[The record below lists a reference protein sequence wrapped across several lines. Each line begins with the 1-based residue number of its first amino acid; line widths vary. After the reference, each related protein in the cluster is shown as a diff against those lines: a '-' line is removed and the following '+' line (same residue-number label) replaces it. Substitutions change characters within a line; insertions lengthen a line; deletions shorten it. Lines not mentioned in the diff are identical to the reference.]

1 MLGSRTFL
9 RNILLNHLSTFKL
22 AARPLL
28 VGILLAGLSGCATP
42 PKDPEAYSEWE
53 RINDPLEPMNR
64 GVFEVNML
72 LDGIILKPVAQ
83 GYRWVFPNFFRSG
96 VQNAIGNLGEP
107 LNAANSLLQGE
118 FSRAS
123 TAVGRLLINTTVGL
137 AGLIDVAETI
147 GLDPVKEDFGQTL
160 AVWGIENTPYL
171 VLPLIGP
178 SSIRDGIGKGIEF
191 FVDPTAIALEN
202 SDLEW
207 ITWTL
212 TAVDIIERRSRHIET
227 LDDIE
232 RNSVDFYAAIRSL
245 YRQRRNDLIHNG
257 KAPEPDP
264 FYGNSPDFPDDSE
277 LSYVN

>member
-1 MLGSRTFL
+1 MLLS
-9 RNILLNHLSTFKL
+9 HLTIFKL
-22 AARPLL
+22 VARPLVIAVL
-28 VGILLAGLSGCATP
+28 VAGLSGCATP
-42 PKDPEAYSEWE
+42 PKDPEAFSEWKE
-53 RINDPLEPMNR
+53 INDPLEPMNR
-64 GVFEVNML
+64 GVFEANMF
-72 LDGIILKPVAQ
+72 LDGVILKPIAQ
-83 GYRWVFPNFFRSG
+83 GYRWIFPSFLRSG
-96 VQNAIGNLGEP
+96 VKNALENLGEP

-123 TAVGRLLINTTVGL
+123 TALGRLLINTTVGL
-137 AGLIDVAETI
+137 AGLIDVAKTI
-147 GLDPVKEDFGQTL
+147 GLHPAQEDFGQTL
-160 AVWGIENTPYL
+160 AVWGVESTPYL

-178 SSIRDGIGKGIEF
+178 SSIRDGIGRGVEF
-191 FVDPTAIALEN
+191 FVDPTTIALEN

-207 ITWTL
+207 VTWTL
-212 TAVDIIERRSRHIET
+212 TAVETIERRSRHIEA

-257 KAPEPDP
+257 DAPEPDP